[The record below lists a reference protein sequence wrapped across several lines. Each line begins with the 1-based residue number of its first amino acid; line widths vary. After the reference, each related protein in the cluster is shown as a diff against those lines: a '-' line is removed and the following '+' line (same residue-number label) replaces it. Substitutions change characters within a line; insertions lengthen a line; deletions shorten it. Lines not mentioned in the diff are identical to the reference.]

1 MRQSHA
7 LLPTSDTALQPDAS
21 TQERILERAA
31 ELFWKKGYAV
41 TTTREI
47 AASLGIR
54 QASLYH
60 HVASKENLL
69 CQLCVTSLGQLLGE
83 VQSAVSESSSPAA
96 QIRLL
101 VHAHLNTLLKYRTR
115 HALMLK
121 ELRALSG
128 ACRRQVLG
136 LRKRYEKLVLVI
148 LNQAQRDGSVR
159 TDIPT
164 KYLCLALLN
173 VLNWAVL
180 WFRDDDAL
188 SSDQLAE
195 IFARTYLEGATTS
208 AGRSMLPNL
217 RNSGFPRQKPG
228 ARILAQGRRK
238 TAKTARKAGSTLLD
252 AAAALFAKKG
262 YDLTSTREI
271 AAELGINKASLYYH
285 IQNKEDLLYD
295 ICNSALRQIQEDVE
309 AALQMV
315 SDPLQ
320 RIEILIRT
328 HIESMLR
335 EYERNSAAL
344 TEMSCL
350 STKRLAE
357 VTALRDS
364 YESLTRSVL
373 DEAHTAGV
381 VRQDVPVKYL
391 CLALLGLLNR
401 VLVWYRPNGPLS
413 PAQIGTLFANIY
425 MIGAADPNSWRPAV
439 AASSPGLFDG
449 AVSPAPQANMDRAAT
464 KRRRKLRYDRTHP

>member
-1 MRQSHA
+1 MRQSRA
-7 LLPTSDTALQPDAS
+7 LLPASDTALQPDAS
-21 TQERILERAA
+21 TQERILDRAA
-31 ELFWKKGYAV
+31 ELFWKKGYAA

-69 CQLCVTSLGQLLGE
+69 CKLCVKSLEQILRE
-83 VQSAVSESSSPAA
+83 VQSAVNESSSPEG

-101 VHAHLNTLLKYRTR
+101 VYAHLNTLLKYRTR

-128 ACRRQVLG
+128 TCRRQVLG
-136 LRKRYEKLVLVI
+136 LRKRYEKLVLSI
-148 LNQAQRDGSVR
+148 LNDGQSVGSVR

-173 VLNWAVL
+173 ILNWAVL

-195 IFARTYLEGATTS
+195 VFARTYLQGATTS
-208 AGRSMLPNL
+208 AGRLSMLPNL
-217 RNSGFPRQKPG
+217 EPG
-228 ARILAQGRRK
+228 ARNVAQRRRK
-238 TAKTARKAGSTLLD
+238 TAKTSGKAGSKLLD

-271 AAELGINKASLYYH
+271 AAQLGINKASLYYH
-285 IQNKEDLLYD
+285 IQTKEDLLFD
-295 ICNSALRQIQEDVE
+295 ICNSALRQIRDDVE
-309 AALQMV
+309 AALKD
-315 SDPLQ
+315 SSNPLQ
-320 RIEILIRT
+320 RTEILIRT

-335 EYERNSAAL
+335 EYERHSAAL

-357 VTALRDS
+357 VTALRDA

-373 DEAHTAGV
+373 DEAQTAGAL
-381 VRQDVPVKYL
+381 RQDVPVKYL

-401 VLVWYRPNGPLS
+401 VLVWFRPHGPLS
-413 PAQIGTLFANIY
+413 PAQIGELFATIY
-425 MIGAADPNSWRPAV
+425 LTGAAADPDSWSPSAR
-439 AASSPGLFDG
+439 SSSGSFES
-449 AVSPAPQANMDRAAT
+449 AFSTPAPRANVDRGAT
-464 KRRRKLRYDRTHP
+464 KRRRKLRYD

>member
-1 MRQSHA
+1 MRLSRA
-7 LLPTSDTALQPDAS
+7 LLPTSDTAVQRDAS
-21 TQERILERAA
+21 TQERILDRAA
-31 ELFWKKGYAV
+31 EMFWRKGYAA

-69 CQLCVTSLGQLLGE
+69 CTLCVTSLERLLQE
-83 VQSAVSESSSPAA
+83 VESAVNESNSPEGR
-96 QIRLL
+96 IRLL

-128 ACRRQVLG
+128 SCRRQVLG
-136 LRKRYEKLVLVI
+136 LRKRYEKLVLSI
-148 LNQAQRDGSVR
+148 LNDGQKVGAVR

-173 VLNWAVL
+173 ILNWAVL

-195 IFARTYLEGATTS
+195 IFARTYIQGATTS
-208 AGRSMLPNL
+208 AGRLSMRQHRKPDA
-217 RNSGFPRQKPG
+217 RKVAPR
-228 ARILAQGRRK
+228 RRK
-238 TAKTARKAGSTLLD
+238 PAKTSRKASSTLLD

-271 AAELGINKASLYYH
+271 AAQLGINKASLYYH
-285 IQNKEDLLYD
+285 IQTKEDLLYD
-295 ICNSALRQIQEDVE
+295 ICNSALTQIRDDVE
-309 AALQMV
+309 AALKDA
-315 SDPLQ
+315 SNPLQ
-320 RIEILIRT
+320 RTEILIRT

-335 EYERNSAAL
+335 EYERHSAAL

-357 VTALRDS
+357 VTALRDG
-364 YESLTRSVL
+364 YETLTRSVL
-373 DEAHTAGV
+373 DEAQTAGAL
-381 VRQDVPVKYL
+381 RKDVPVKYL

-413 PAQIGTLFANIY
+413 PGQIGALFATIY
-425 MIGAADPNSWRPAV
+425 LTGGEPIAR
-439 AASSPGLFDG
+439 
-449 AVSPAPQANMDRAAT
+449 
-464 KRRRKLRYDRTHP
+464 

>member
-1 MRQSHA
+1 M
-7 LLPTSDTALQPDAS
+7 
-21 TQERILERAA
+21 
-31 ELFWKKGYAV
+31 FWRKGYAA

-69 CQLCVTSLGQLLGE
+69 CTLCVTSLERLLQE
-83 VQSAVSESSSPAA
+83 VESAVNESNSPEGR
-96 QIRLL
+96 IRLL

-128 ACRRQVLG
+128 SCRRQVLG
-136 LRKRYEKLVLVI
+136 LRKRYEKLVLSI
-148 LNQAQRDGSVR
+148 LNDGQKVGAVR

-173 VLNWAVL
+173 ILNWAVL

-195 IFARTYLEGATTS
+195 IFARTYIQGATTS
-208 AGRSMLPNL
+208 AGRLSMRQHRKPDA
-217 RNSGFPRQKPG
+217 RKVAPR
-228 ARILAQGRRK
+228 RRK
-238 TAKTARKAGSTLLD
+238 PAKTSRKASSTLLD

-271 AAELGINKASLYYH
+271 AAQLGINKASLYYH
-285 IQNKEDLLYD
+285 IQTKEDLLYD
-295 ICNSALRQIQEDVE
+295 ICNSALTQIRDDVE
-309 AALQMV
+309 AALKDA
-315 SDPLQ
+315 SNPLQ
-320 RIEILIRT
+320 RTEILIRT

-335 EYERNSAAL
+335 EYERHSAAL

-357 VTALRDS
+357 VTALRDG
-364 YESLTRSVL
+364 YETLTRSVL
-373 DEAHTAGV
+373 DEAQTAGAL
-381 VRQDVPVKYL
+381 RKDVPVKYL

-413 PAQIGTLFANIY
+413 PGQIGALFATIY
-425 MIGAADPNSWRPAV
+425 LTGGEPIAR
-439 AASSPGLFDG
+439 
-449 AVSPAPQANMDRAAT
+449 
-464 KRRRKLRYDRTHP
+464 

>member
-1 MRQSHA
+1 MRLSRA
-7 LLPTSDTALQPDAS
+7 LLPTSDTAVQAGAS
-21 TQERILERAA
+21 TQERILDRAA
-31 ELFWKKGYAV
+31 ELFWKKGYAA

-69 CQLCVTSLGQLLGE
+69 CKLCATSLEQLLQE
-83 VQSAVSESSSPAA
+83 VQSAVNKSNSPEA

-128 ACRRQVLG
+128 TCRRQVLG
-136 LRKRYEKLVLVI
+136 LRKRYEKLVLSI
-148 LNQAQRDGSVR
+148 LNDGQSVGAVR

-173 VLNWAVL
+173 ILNWAVL

-195 IFARTYLEGATTS
+195 IFARTYLQGATTS
-208 AGRSMLPNL
+208 AGRLSMLPGL
-217 RNSGFPRQKPG
+217 KPR
-228 ARILAQGRRK
+228 ARKAAPGRRK
-238 TAKTARKAGSTLLD
+238 TAKTSRRASSTLLD

-271 AAELGINKASLYYH
+271 AAQLGINKASLYYH
-285 IQNKEDLLYD
+285 IQNKEDLLFD
-295 ICNSALRQIQEDVE
+295 MCNSALRQIRDDVE
-309 AALQMV
+309 AALKNA
-315 SDPLQ
+315 SNPLQ
-320 RIEILIRT
+320 RTELLIRT
-328 HIESMLR
+328 HIESMLG
-335 EYERNSAAL
+335 EYERHSAAL

-350 STKRLAE
+350 STERLAE

-373 DEAHTAGV
+373 DEAQSAGAL
-381 VRQDVPVKYL
+381 REDVPVKYL

-401 VLVWYRPNGPLS
+401 VLVWFRPNGPLS
-413 PAQIGTLFANIY
+413 PAQIGALFATIY
-425 MIGAADPNSWRPAV
+425 LTGAA
-439 AASSPGLFDG
+439 AARSSSGLYDAAF
-449 AVSPAPQANMDRAAT
+449 STPAPGANADRGAA
-464 KRRRKLRYDRTHP
+464 KRGRKLRL

>member
-1 MRQSHA
+1 M
-7 LLPTSDTALQPDAS
+7 
-21 TQERILERAA
+21 
-31 ELFWKKGYAV
+31 FWKKGYAA

-69 CQLCVTSLGQLLGE
+69 CQLCVTSLEQLLQE
-83 VQSAVSESSSPAA
+83 VQSAVNESSSPAA

-128 ACRRQVLG
+128 TCRRQVLG
-136 LRKRYEKLVLVI
+136 LRKRYEKLVLSI
-148 LNQAQRDGSVR
+148 LNHGQRVGSVR

-195 IFARTYLEGATTS
+195 IFARTYIEGATTS
-208 AGRSMLPNL
+208 AGRLSLLPHH
-217 RNSGFPRQKPG
+217 KPG
-228 ARILAQGRRK
+228 ARNVVVRRRK
-238 TAKTARKAGSTLLD
+238 PAKTARKAGSTLLD

-285 IQNKEDLLYD
+285 IQTKEDLLYD
-295 ICNSALRQIQEDVE
+295 ICNSALRQIREDVE
-309 AALQMV
+309 AALKDS

-335 EYERNSAAL
+335 EYERHSAAL

-357 VTALRDS
+357 VTALRDA

-413 PAQIGTLFANIY
+413 PAQIGTLFATIY
-425 MIGAADPNSWRPAV
+425 LTGAAADPNSWSPPA
-439 AASSPGLFDG
+439 AASSSGSFDG
-449 AVSPAPQANMDRAAT
+449 AFSTPAPPAKLDHGAT
-464 KRRRKLRYDRTHP
+464 KRRRKLRYDRADG